1 MQTSPLQR
9 WAPWLGA
16 VGGGAIIP
24 FSMAPYHVWPLALA
38 GLFLIAN
45 SLKNT
50 TSKQA
55 MLRAFA
61 AGVGLFGM
69 GVNWV
74 FVAITQFGS
83 SSIMLATLLTALF
96 VVGLAIV
103 FAVPFYIYGRW
114 LSRSLLGQTLGF
126 SALWVFGEWLRS
138 WLFTGFPWLYSGY
151 GFINTPLTGFAP
163 ITGIFGVSFVA
174 CLSVCLLLA
183 AQAAWQKYQDE
194 FQPQKQG
201 QRLRFGQ
208 QLSILGLGAIVLWG
222 GGALLQQVKWT
233 TTKPHNISIGLVQPN
248 IPQERKWDPAYHQSS
263 LNILTELS
271 QPLWNLNWVI
281 WPEAAVPYPYH
292 QAESILKDIDRHAK
306 QSGAVFMSGIIFD
319 DYASLPDDAQFYRFE
334 DMKFYNAIIARGFG
348 SGEYF
353 KQRLVPFGEYV
364 PFEEQLRG
372 LIAFFDLPTS
382 IINIGP
388 FNPDGL
394 NANGVKV
401 AAAICYEIVYPDLI
415 AELTADKDVILTIS
429 NDAWFGHSNGPL
441 QHFDMARMRAIETGR
456 YVVRSTNNGLSGFI
470 KPNGQVAN
478 TGQRFT
484 RETITGNVQRMS
496 GLTPFMVWKSWPMV
510 ALTFLIMICCA
521 AIQKRY

>member
-1 MQTSPLQR
+1 
-9 WAPWLGA
+9 
-16 VGGGAIIP
+16 VVGGAIIP
-24 FSMAPYHVWPLALA
+24 FSMAPYHFWPLALL
-38 GLFLIAN
+38 GLILIAS

-50 TSKQA
+50 TPKQA
-55 MLRAFA
+55 MLLAFA
-61 AGVGLFGM
+61 AGVGLFGA

-83 SSIMLATLLTALF
+83 SSIVLAALLTALF

-103 FAVPFYIYGRW
+103 FAVPFAIYGRC
-114 LSRSLLGQTLGF
+114 LSRTLIGQTLGF
-126 SALWVFGEWLRS
+126 SALWVLGEWIRS

-151 GFINTPLTGFAP
+151 GFINTPLTGYAP

-174 CLSVCLLLA
+174 CLSASLVLVACTV
-183 AQAAWQKYQDE
+183 WQHHLN
-194 FQPQKQG
+194 QPHQKQ
-201 QRLRFGQ
+201 QNAYLVQRFGAMI
-208 QLSILGLGAIVLWG
+208 LSAGALWG
-222 GGALLQQVKWT
+222 VGALLQQVEWT
-233 TTKPHNISIGLVQPN
+233 TPKPHNITIGLVQPN
-248 IPQERKWDPAYHQSS
+248 IPQERKWDPAYYQSS
-263 LNILTELS
+263 LDTLTELS
-271 QPLWNLNWVI
+271 RPLWHLNWVI

-292 QAESILKDIDRHAK
+292 QAETILKDIDRHAK
-306 QSGAVFMSGIIFD
+306 KSGAVFISGIIFD
-319 DYASLPDDAQFYRFE
+319 DYSSLPDDAQFYRFE

-364 PFEEQLRG
+364 PFEKQLRG
-372 LIAFFDLPTS
+372 LIAFFNLPTS

-394 NANGVKV
+394 NANGVTV

-415 AELTADKDVILTIS
+415 AELSTHKDVILTIS

-478 TGQRFT
+478 TGHRFT
-484 RETITGNVQRMS
+484 RETITGSVQRMS

-510 ALTFLIMICCA
+510 ALTLLIIICCA

>member
-1 MQTSPLQR
+1 MQILPSQR
-9 WAPWLGA
+9 WAPWLSA
-16 VGGGAIIP
+16 VLGGAIIP
-24 FSMAPYHVWPLALA
+24 FSMAPYHIWPIALV
-38 GLFLIAN
+38 GLFLVAN

-50 TSKQA
+50 TPKQA
-55 MLRAFA
+55 ILLALA
-61 AGVGLFGM
+61 AGIGLFGA

-83 SSIMLATLLTALF
+83 SSFVLATLLTALF

-103 FAVPFYIYGRW
+103 FALPFYVYGRW
-114 LSRSLLGQTLGF
+114 LSRTLSGQTLGF
-126 SALWVFGEWLRS
+126 SALWVLGEWLRS

-151 GFINTPLTGFAP
+151 GFIDTPLTGFAP
-163 ITGIFGVSFVA
+163 ITGIFGVSFSA
-174 CLSVCLLLA
+174 CLSASLCLA
-183 AQAAWQKYQDE
+183 AFKMWQDYAHAH
-194 FQPQKQG
+194 QPQKSLLA
-201 QRLRFGQ
+201 R
-208 QLSILGLGAIVLWG
+208 QLAVITLGAAVLWG
-222 GGALLQQVKWT
+222 MGAALQQVQWT
-233 TTKPHNISIGLVQPN
+233 TPKPHTISIGLVQPN
-248 IPQERKWDPAYHQSS
+248 IPQERKWDPAYYQSS

-271 QPLWNLNWVI
+271 LPLWDLNWVI
-281 WPEAAVPYPYH
+281 WPEAAVPYTYH
-292 QAESILKDIDRHAK
+292 QAESILSDIDRHAK
-306 QSGAVFMSGIIFD
+306 KSGAVFISGIIYD
-319 DYASLPDDAQFYRFE
+319 DYSSLPDDAVFYRFE
-334 DMKFYNAIIARGFG
+334 DMKFYNTIIARGFG

-388 FNPDGL
+388 FNPEGL
-394 NANGVKV
+394 NANGVTV

-415 AELTADKDVILTIS
+415 AELSAHKDVILTIS

-441 QHFDMARMRAIETGR
+441 QHFDMARMRAIETAR

-470 KPNGQVAN
+470 KPNGEIAN

-484 RETITGNVQRMS
+484 RETITGSVQRMS

-510 ALTFLIMICCA
+510 VLTLLIVICCA
-521 AIQKRY
+521 AIQKRS